1 MKITSTALQKIEQN
15 PLIRIGRR
23 IPVVKTKLP
32 AKTVSLL
39 NAGDATPSNLQKLPI
54 LRKFSTNRGK
64 YETLLKEASSLQK
77 ATTSYHEFLKALP
90 LLDYLIS
97 LEELPEMKPA
107 REYPWLKTFLLSVLP
122 TCVLF
127 ALGYAAFM
135 KIAKHSIILSS
146 FVAARRLRK
155 PSNNNIKDA
164 SLVHTPLSSEC
175 YHDSLPFNSIKDAS
189 LVPTPLSS
197 EACRDS
203 LPSTLLE
210 SSSSLNE
217 DEIIC
222 EQEVEVEGEKE
233 TTETEMEVLL
243 PDNITETEMEV
254 VLPANITKN
263 AQKGL
268 VRGLLRDIKKFSDIM
283 EDLEN
288 LPVSI
293 DTDVACYMKEEGLL
307 DFINMEK
314 EYDVKIN
321 YPKKWTAATTDSHTI
336 LRVFGEREQAKKAI
350 EKIEIFTLPPGVQIN
365 RSQVKEVPKKEQ
377 KRSSDLYMSENMN
390 TNENRRR
397 RKSGREDRTSNYMW
411 YQDNI

>member
-15 PLIRIGRR
+15 PLILIGRR

-54 LRKFSTNRGK
+54 LGKFSTNRGK

-77 ATTSYHEFLKALP
+77 ATTSYHAFLKALP
-90 LLDYLIS
+90 LLECLIS

-107 REYPWLKTFLLSVLP
+107 REYPWLKTFLWSVLP

-127 ALGYAAFM
+127 ALESISRVEEDIRKFLAPVTDDMTVNVWIEMPTSKWGTL
-135 KIAKHSIILSS
+135 KHMESVIFQKYRVQCVI
-146 FVAARRLRK
+146 FVK
-155 PSNNNIKDA
+155 
-164 SLVHTPLSSEC
+164 
-175 YHDSLPFNSIKDAS
+175 
-189 LVPTPLSS
+189 
-197 EACRDS
+197 
-203 LPSTLLE
+203 
-210 SSSSLNE
+210 NE
-217 DEIIC
+217 
-222 EQEVEVEGEKE
+222 
-233 TTETEMEVLL
+233 
-243 PDNITETEMEV
+243 
-254 VLPANITKN
+254 
-263 AQKGL
+263 QKGL

-336 LRVFGEREQAKKAI
+336 LRVFGERDQAKKAI

-365 RSQVKEVPKKEQ
+365 RSQVKEVPQKEQ
-377 KRSSDLYMSENMN
+377 KRSSDLYTSENMN

-397 RKSGREDRTSNYMW
+397 RKGGREDRTSNYMW
-411 YQDNI
+411 YQDII